1 MAEDEKDRPEWVK
14 ELPRTS
20 DLVIGTAQGV
30 LVRIK
35 PNGDLE
41 YGEHY
46 TPDAA
51 ARAFWEMLARHREG
65 YEEQR
70 LISQHVEA
78 LVARLGEAE
87 LYCERK
93 RKEAAEALGIGAG
106 TDSGIV
112 IEAQRAT
119 LVLERI
125 NGQVIELGRGLAQR
139 ALDVKFKELP
149 RQVPAVV
156 AANPE
161 SNYDPGEVPGDG
173 EIGPPRSKYDVS

>member
-1 MAEDEKDRPEWVK
+1 MADEEKDRPEWVMD
-14 ELPRTS
+14 LPRTS
-20 DLVIGTAQGV
+20 DLVIGTGRAI

-35 PNGDLE
+35 PNGALE
-41 YGEHY
+41 YGPGY
-46 TPDAA
+46 SPDAA
-51 ARAFWEMLARHREG
+51 ARVFWETVARHREG

-106 TDSGIV
+106 TESAIV

-125 NGQVIELGRGLAQR
+125 NGQVLELGRGLAQR

-156 AANPE
+156 ARNPE
-161 SNYDPGEVPGDG
+161 SGYDPREVPGDD